1 VNRSCGEKHYETSLR
16 TASAITTADGAG
28 RLALR
33 LLGRGVVLLVAG
45 GGPGVKP
52 GRLPLSRQRDLP
64 RSFNHKSKASENRQV
79 SVQTHALDP
88 ANPEVGKRV
97 VALQESEL
105 SLDRSALRVARDAR
119 EHPAPDTDGQDWA
132 ACPLP
137 RAPTQAFSRG
147 T

>member
-1 VNRSCGEKHYETSLR
+1 
-16 TASAITTADGAG
+16 
-28 RLALR
+28 
-33 LLGRGVVLLVAG
+33 
-45 GGPGVKP
+45 VKP

-105 SLDRSALRVARDAR
+105 SLDRSAATVEVAEALRVARDAR
-119 EHPAPDTDGQDWA
+119 EHSAPDTDGQDWA